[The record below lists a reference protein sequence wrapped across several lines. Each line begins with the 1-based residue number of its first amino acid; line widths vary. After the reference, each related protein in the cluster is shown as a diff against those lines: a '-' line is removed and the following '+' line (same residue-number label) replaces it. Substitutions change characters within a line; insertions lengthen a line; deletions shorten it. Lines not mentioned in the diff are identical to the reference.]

1 MSAKG
6 FLEGEQRT
14 RHLSQDQVRALFAAA
29 KGRSARDQL
38 MLAFAYR
45 FALRTVELCALP
57 SEAVNIARWEITIQ
71 GAKGGLRRA
80 YTIPSDLRP
89 LMRKHKPG
97 ASRYFVGRRGPL
109 GRLRVWRV
117 FKATAR
123 EAGIPREFAM
133 HSLRHSA
140 AVHALD
146 AGLSTEDVR
155 DLLRHARLSTT
166 DRYAVL
172 SVRRRSD
179 YLKRLEASDAVVKL
193 R

>member
-1 MSAKG
+1 M
-6 FLEGEQRT
+6 
-14 RHLSQDQVRALFAAA
+14 
-29 KGRSARDQL
+29 
-38 MLAFAYR
+38 
-45 FALRTVELCALP
+45 RTVELCGLP
-57 SEAVNIARWEITIQ
+57 SDAVNPSRWEITVQ
-71 GAKGGLRRA
+71 GAKGGLRRS
-80 YTIPSDLRP
+80 YTIPADLRP
-89 LMRKHKPG
+89 LVRKHKPG

-109 GRLRVWRV
+109 GRLRVWRI

-123 EAGIPREFAM
+123 AAGIPPEFAM

-146 AGLSTEDVR
+146 AGLTTEDVR

-179 YLKRLEASDAVVKL
+179 YLKRLEESEAVVKV